1 MRVAHIIDKIG
12 WGGADKLLL
21 TFTEVASRRDV
32 DTIVI
37 GLMPPSHKSEIPNAL
52 RAFGADVLEFSFRKL
67 YDPRAI
73 PTLMFLLKKKRVDV
87 VHTHLSHSNIL
98 GSMAAKVV
106 NIPLVTTLHNTRE
119 TKEGKLGLRIRLER
133 YCLRNLTSRVI
144 AVGENVAS
152 VYRPILRSDLLEVI
166 PNSVRLGQK
175 ITSQERDAIR
185 VELMGDTDRTLVLAV
200 GRLKLHKGYHDLLTA
215 FARVHEGCPRAFL
228 AIVGFGELKDSL
240 KEYSSALGISEH
252 VRFLGSRNDVPQL
265 LASADVYVNSS
276 HWEGLSIAMLEAM
289 AAGLPVVATSV
300 GDAEIVLATG
310 GGLFAEAKNP
320 NDLAH
325 VLENLLSD
333 PEKMRTMGRIARECV
348 EKNYNSDLWLDRLLT
363 CYALAQKNDQ
373 LENKL

>member
-52 RAFGADVLEFSFRKL
+52 RAFGAEVLEFSFRKL
-67 YDPRAI
+67 YDPRAL

-152 VYRPILRSDLLEVI
+152 VYRPILRSYLLEVI
-166 PNSVRLGQK
+166 PNSVRLGQE
-175 ITSQERDAIR
+175 ITSFSIES
-185 VELMGDTDRTLVLAV
+185 LVSFISSGKSL
-200 GRLKLHKGYHDLLTA
+200 
-215 FARVHEGCPRAFL
+215 L
-228 AIVGFGELKDSL
+228 AI
-240 KEYSSALGISEH
+240 
-252 VRFLGSRNDVPQL
+252 
-265 LASADVYVNSS
+265 
-276 HWEGLSIAMLEAM
+276 
-289 AAGLPVVATSV
+289 
-300 GDAEIVLATG
+300 EI
-310 GGLFAEAKNP
+310 E
-320 NDLAH
+320 
-325 VLENLLSD
+325 
-333 PEKMRTMGRIARECV
+333 
-348 EKNYNSDLWLDRLLT
+348 
-363 CYALAQKNDQ
+363 
-373 LENKL
+373 